1 MRTRNTASSPHTLHN
16 VTTANC
22 EFYTLEATIKEETMS
37 DLPALQLFEEIQG
50 LSNSMDF
57 YSYTK
62 EDLSRTWSLY
72 DDDGSMET
80 RAAAD
85 KTNTST
91 FSGKSSPTRD
101 TWDPMLYNINLTTY
115 VELSLEDEVQV
126 RKQPVL
132 ETPMTPV
139 SLPGVEELQ
148 MFVMS
153 QQQQQQSQL
162 ATEQA
167 RARHHFTDR
176 DLSGSLQ
183 QKVK

>member
-1 MRTRNTASSPHTLHN
+1 
-16 VTTANC
+16 
-22 EFYTLEATIKEETMS
+22 MS
-37 DLPALQLFEEIQG
+37 DLPALHLFEEIQG
-50 LSNSMDF
+50 LSNSTDF
-57 YSYTK
+57 YSYNK
-62 EDLSRTWSLY
+62 EDPNKTWSLY
-72 DDDGSMET
+72 DEDCCLDS
-80 RAAAD
+80 
-85 KTNTST
+85 KTSTFWNSSNNQNNNNTSS

-101 TWDPMLYNINLTTY
+101 AWDPMLYNINLTTY

-148 MFVMS
+148 IFVMS